1 MEGLI
6 GLFLYWVG
14 ALYLVL
20 VHPLFP
26 GWLWGL
32 LVAGFALYL
41 YLRRQDEGL
50 FWTGMVWL
58 GWAAGAAF
66 ADLLGL
72 AGLKLLGVG
81 LGLLLAGD
89 LHPRSEAR
97 TLGLALA
104 LAGVL
109 VGLFE
114 VGAAPWVGGL
124 FLLIGIGLLY
134 RRPGPGTP
142 DAPGFEAR
150 YRRLLA
156 WRKAEAKR
164 RGTTVD
170 AVLPDDWVAALAR
183 GEADPVEAVRRYGV
197 PEELVDPREGSVS

>member
-6 GLFLYWVG
+6 GLFLYWAG
-14 ALYLVL
+14 GLYLVL

-32 LVAGFALYL
+32 WVAGLALYL
-41 YLRRQDEGL
+41 YLRRRDEGL
-50 FWTGMVWL
+50 FWTGMIWL
-58 GWAAGAAF
+58 GWAVGAAF

-72 AGLKLLGVG
+72 VGLKLLGVG
-81 LGLLLAGD
+81 LGLTLAGD
-89 LHPRSEAR
+89 LHPRPEAR

-124 FLLIGIGLLY
+124 FLLLGVGLLY
-134 RRPGPGTP
+134 RRPALGT
-142 DAPGFEAR
+142 DGGFEER

-156 WRKAEAKR
+156 WRKAEAER
-164 RGTTVD
+164 RGLTVD
-170 AVLPDDWVAALAR
+170 AVLPDEWVVALAR
-183 GEADPVEAVRRYGV
+183 GEADPTEAARRYGV
-197 PEELVDPREGSVS
+197 PEELVNAREGGG